1 MDSFI
6 KIVEQKK
13 EEPVATLHTKQID
26 LLKKYIQQKKNVFIC
41 GSTGVGKTYVL
52 KSVLNEW
59 NSVEI
64 EKEHLSLNPIS
75 SHLSKRHPNMHILK
89 TTILN
94 IKASLR
100 KCPMVIASR
109 VVPLW

>member
-26 LLKKYIQQKKNVFIC
+26 LLKKYVSQRKNVFIC
-41 GSTGVGKTYVL
+41 GSSGVGKTFVL
-52 KSVLNEW
+52 KSVLDER

-64 EKEHLSLNPIS
+64 EKDHLNSK
-75 SHLSKRHPNMHILK
+75 SHFLTFIK
-89 TTILN
+89 TAPKHGYIEDYD
-94 IKASLR
+94 
-100 KCPMVIASR
+100 
-109 VVPLW
+109 